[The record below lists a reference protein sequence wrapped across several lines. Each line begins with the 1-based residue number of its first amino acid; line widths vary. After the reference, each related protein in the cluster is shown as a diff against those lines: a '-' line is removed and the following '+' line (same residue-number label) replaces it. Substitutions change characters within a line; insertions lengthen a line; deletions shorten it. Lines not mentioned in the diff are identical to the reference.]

1 MSQDMRSVRIP
12 GIMYAQLLEYAKK
25 RDLTI
30 KAAMCQAIRLLT
42 TKKKYIQ

>member
-1 MSQDMRSVRIP
+1 MSQDIRTVHIP
-12 GIMYAQLLEYAKK
+12 GLYYAQLIEYAKK

-42 TKKKYIQ
+42 IGKKFV